1 MSATAHRGPRAH
13 RRAAGTAAAAAVA
26 VASALAGCTTGADAQ
41 EHVVV
46 TTNILGD
53 VTENVLGGQAEVT
66 VLMPPDADPHSFE
79 ISAQEAAL
87 LESASLVVH
96 NGLGL
101 EEGVEHH
108 VTAAEEAGVPTL
120 EVGTHVDPIAY
131 TSDEDEGA
139 PDPHFWTD
147 AQRMV
152 TAVDLIADAGAEE
165 IDGVDADTV
174 RADAE
179 GYREQVEE
187 LDAWM
192 AERFEA
198 LPDERRALVTNHH
211 VFGYLAERHGFE
223 VIGAVVPSGTT
234 LASPS
239 SSDLSDL
246 AEAVDRAGV
255 DAVFADSSQPDRLAH
270 AMAEEAGT
278 EIQVV
283 PLFSESLTG
292 PDGGAGTYLEMMR
305 ANTDAIADSLAEGQ
319 G

>member
-1 MSATAHRGPRAH
+1 MSTRAH
-13 RRAAGTAAAAAVA
+13 RTVSTTAAL
-26 VASALAGCTTGADAQ
+26 ALALTGCASEAGAQ

-53 VTENVLGGQAEVT
+53 VAENVLGDWAEVT
-66 VLMPPDADPHSFE
+66 VLMPPDSDPHSFE

-108 VTAAEEAGVPTL
+108 VAAAEEAGVPTL
-120 EVGTHVDPIAY
+120 EVGAHVDPIDY

-152 TAVDLIADAGAEE
+152 TAVDLIAEAGAQE
-165 IDGVDADTV
+165 IDGADTDAV

-179 GYREQVEE
+179 DYRTQVEE
-187 LDAWM
+187 LDTWM

-198 LPDERRALVTNHH
+198 LPEERRSLVTNHH

-239 SSDLSDL
+239 SADLADL

-255 DAVFADSSQPDRLAH
+255 EAVFADSSQPDRLAR

-278 EIQVV
+278 EIEVV
-283 PLFSESLTG
+283 PLFPESLTAPG
-292 PDGGAGTYLEMMR
+292 GGAGTYLDMMR
-305 ANTDAIADSLAEGQ
+305 ANTDAIADALAEAQ

>member
-1 MSATAHRGPRAH
+1 MRAPAHGPVSATA
-13 RRAAGTAAAAAVA
+13 
-26 VASALAGCTTGADAQ
+26 ALALALTGCASETDAQ

-53 VTENVLGGQAEVT
+53 IAENVLGDRAEVT
-66 VLMPPDADPHSFE
+66 VLMPPDTDPHSFE

-101 EEGVEHH
+101 EEGVQHH
-108 VTAAEEAGVPTL
+108 VAAAEEAGVPTL
-120 EVGTHVDPIAY
+120 EVGAHVDPIDY

-147 AQRMV
+147 ARRV
-152 TAVDLIADAGAEE
+152 ATAVDLIADSGAEE
-165 IDGVDADTV
+165 LDGVDADTL

-179 GYREQVEE
+179 DYRGQVEE
-187 LDAWM
+187 LDTWM
-192 AERFEA
+192 AERFEP
-198 LPDERRALVTNHH
+198 LPEERRSLVTNHH

-239 SSDLSDL
+239 SSDLSSL
-246 AEAVDRAGV
+246 ADAVDRSGV
-255 DAVFADSSQPDRLAH
+255 EAVFADSSQPDRLAR

-278 EIQVV
+278 EIEVV
-283 PLFSESLTG
+283 PLFSESLTAPG
-292 PDGGAGTYLEMMR
+292 GGAETYLEMMR
-305 ANTDAIADSLAEGQ
+305 ANTDAIADSLAEDQ